1 MTLTYSSYKNS
12 LISSGFLVPI
22 SEEQAHARKYNVDL
36 YRLKNGAL
44 ILNSHL
50 KQNWLFNTEIEISSF
65 VGAYFDPKNKHG
77 LAHFY
82 EHVMYSD
89 NHIHNLLDKHSVENN
104 ASTSSSTLKSYIKG
118 IYNPEKSK
126 FGMESVYK
134 TWLKNYL
141 HPTHL
146 KNKRAIDTERQV
158 ILTEIHNYYS
168 NFQNVV
174 WYEFDKLI
182 FDKTNFKRDKILGTK
197 TNLQNIKSQDFK
209 SFNKNYIVPKNIAV
223 KLASWGSYSKSKSL
237 VHKILPII
245 DLLPNKG
252 TRSQIDYIKSS
263 KVKKLNNKKII
274 KIPKDTAKNTAAYGL
289 TWNFKIKRHTADEVA
304 FDMFSDFFFPILRLK
319 LREVANAYTFRHSG
333 DKCYPD
339 NANLS
344 FHIINNTDNSDKKLE
359 LVKKSALRVLKDI
372 KRNPTKL
379 ESYVTLYSQYLK
391 AKVYSPPEVINHYYN
406 SYRDFGL
413 ITNIDYVVKIQ
424 AEPKLDYL
432 MRFVDE
438 MLKTEPVCFMIG
450 DIK

>member
-1 MTLTYSSYKNS
+1 MALTYSSYKNS
-12 LISSGFLVPI
+12 LIKRGFLIPKN
-22 SEEQAHARKYNVDL
+22 EEKTQAKSYHVDL

-44 ILNSHL
+44 ILSSHL
-50 KQNWLFNTEIEISSF
+50 KQNWFFNTEIEISSF

-89 NHIHNLLDKHSVENN
+89 NSIHNLLDKNSIENN

-118 IYNPEKSK
+118 IYNPEKSR
-126 FGMESVYK
+126 FGMESVYN

-141 HPTHL
+141 HPTQL
-146 KNKRAIDTERQV
+146 ENNKSINIEREV

-174 WYEFDKLI
+174 WYELDKLI
-182 FDKTNFKRDKILGTK
+182 FDKTNFRRDKILGTK
-197 TNLQNIKSQDFK
+197 NSLQNINSQDFK

-223 KLASWGSYSKSKSL
+223 KLVSGGSYNEGKSL

-245 DLLPNKG
+245 DSLPNKG
-252 TRSQIDYIKSS
+252 RRLQIDYIKAS
-263 KVKKLNNKKII
+263 KVKRLNNKKTV
-274 KIPKDTAKNTAAYGL
+274 KIYKDTAKNTAAYGL
-289 TWNFKIKRHTADEVA
+289 IWNFKIKRHTADEVA
-304 FDMFSDFFFPILRLK
+304 FDMFLDFFFPILRLK
-319 LREVANAYTFRHSG
+319 LREVANAYSFRHTG

-339 NANLS
+339 NANLN
-344 FHIINNTDNSDKKLE
+344 FYVINNTKNSDKKLE
-359 LVKKSALRVLKDI
+359 LVKKSAIMVLKDI

-379 ESYVTLYSQYLK
+379 EGYIKLYSQYLK
-391 AKVYSPPEVINHYYN
+391 AKVYSPPEVIKHYYN
-406 SYRDFGL
+406 SYQGFGL
-413 ITNIDYVVKIQ
+413 ITNIEYVVKIQ
-424 AEPKLDYL
+424 GEAKLDHL

-438 MLKTEPVCFMIG
+438 MLKTEPVCFVIG